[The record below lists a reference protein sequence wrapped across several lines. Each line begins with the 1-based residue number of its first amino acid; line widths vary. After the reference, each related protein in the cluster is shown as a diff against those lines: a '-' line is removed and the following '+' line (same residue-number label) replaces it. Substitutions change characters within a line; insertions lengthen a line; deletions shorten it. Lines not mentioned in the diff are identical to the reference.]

1 MPPPSRFTFLAR
13 PRLRTFRSRNN
24 PAEFLDM
31 NTFGAGCRILLS
43 ISACLGGALF
53 AQEEVKTSGQEV
65 RPPPVGLIYKSID
78 LKYSSADTA
87 GGAQNTKG
95 ATSDLKSEVLDL
107 KAAGADIKETA
118 AEIKISLQGEIL
130 FDFDK
135 SNLRPAAES
144 TLAQVAKLIASYPK
158 VQVLIEGHTD
168 SKGSDSYNAKLSDR
182 RAVAVKNWFTKHG
195 IASGSMQTHGW
206 GAAKPVAPNKHPDG
220 SDDPEGRQKNRRV
233 EITIKK

>member
-1 MPPPSRFTFLAR
+1 
-13 PRLRTFRSRNN
+13 
-24 PAEFLDM
+24 M
-31 NTFGAGCRILLS
+31 NAFGSTCRILWPVS
-43 ISACLGGALF
+43 ICLGSILF
-53 AQEEVKTSGQEV
+53 AQEDVKPSGEEV
-65 RPPPVGLIYKSID
+65 RSPPISLIYKSLD
-78 LKYSSADTA
+78 LKYSSADSA
-87 GGAQNTKG
+87 GGGQNTEG
-95 ATSDLKSEVLDL
+95 ATSDLKGEVLDL

-118 AEIKISLQGEIL
+118 TEIKISLQGEIL

-144 TLAQVAKLIASYPK
+144 TLGQVAKMINSYPK
-158 VQVLIEGHTD
+158 AVVLIEGYTD

-182 RAVAVKNWFTKHG
+182 RAVAVKNWFAKHE
-195 IASGSMQTHGW
+195 IASSMQTRGW

>member
-1 MPPPSRFTFLAR
+1 M
-13 PRLRTFRSRNN
+13 N
-24 PAEFLDM
+24 P
-31 NTFGAGCRILLS
+31 FGVSCRILLS
-43 ISACLGGALF
+43 ISACSGAVLL
-53 AQEEVKTSGQEV
+53 AQEEGKPTGQEV
-65 RPPPVGLIYKSID
+65 RPPPLGLIYESLD
-78 LKYSSADTA
+78 LKYSSAETA
-87 GGAQNTKG
+87 GGAQNTTG
-95 ATSDLKSEVLDL
+95 ATSDLKGEVVDL

-118 AEIKISLQGEIL
+118 TEIKISLQGEIL

-144 TLAQVAKLIASYPK
+144 TLAQVAKMISSYP
-158 VQVLIEGHTD
+158 QATVLIEGYTD

-206 GAAKPVAPNKHPDG
+206 GAAKPVAPNKYPDG

>member
-1 MPPPSRFTFLAR
+1 MSV
-13 PRLRTFRSRNN
+13 
-24 PAEFLDM
+24 
-31 NTFGAGCRILLS
+31 
-43 ISACLGGALF
+43 CLGGALF
-53 AQEEVKTSGQEV
+53 AQEEGKPTGQEV
-65 RPPPVGLIYKSID
+65 RPPPLGLIYQSLD
-78 LKYSSADTA
+78 LKYSSADSA
-87 GGAQNTKG
+87 GGTQNTKG
-95 ATSDLKSEVLDL
+95 GASDLKGEVVDL

-118 AEIKISLQGEIL
+118 TEIKISLQGEIL

-135 SNLRPAAES
+135 SNLRPTAES
-144 TLAQVAKLIASYPK
+144 TLAQVAKMIGSYPK
-158 VQVLIEGHTD
+158 AQVLIEGYTD
-168 SKGSDSYNAKLSDR
+168 SKGSDIYNAKLSDR